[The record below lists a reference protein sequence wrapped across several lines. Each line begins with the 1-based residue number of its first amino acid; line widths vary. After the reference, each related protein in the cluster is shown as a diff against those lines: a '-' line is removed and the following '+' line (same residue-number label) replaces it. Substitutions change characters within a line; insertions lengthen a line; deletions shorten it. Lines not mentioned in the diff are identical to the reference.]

1 MKSAI
6 SPYSKM
12 FLVTPSVYQKMLN
25 CISEKEQMVTNAL
38 NIPETE
44 VEQSPTE
51 KIVGEIAQS
60 DFGSPKK
67 CGKSLSAR
75 IYWITQK
82 SIAKLTPYF

>member
-51 KIVGEIAQS
+51 KIVG
-60 DFGSPKK
+60 K
-67 CGKSLSAR
+67 
-75 IYWITQK
+75 
-82 SIAKLTPYF
+82 